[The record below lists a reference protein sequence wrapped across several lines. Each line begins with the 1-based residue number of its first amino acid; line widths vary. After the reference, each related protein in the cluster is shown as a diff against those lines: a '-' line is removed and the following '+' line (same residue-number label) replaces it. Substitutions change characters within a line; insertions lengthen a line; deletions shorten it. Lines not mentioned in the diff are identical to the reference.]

1 MPKGFAGIPTGR
13 SDGYGVRTLTEGA
26 WLMRTGLEGRTAL
39 VTGASRGI
47 GKATAAALAA
57 EGCNVVLSSR
67 RQEALDAVA
76 AELREAYPKAGFL
89 AQAAHV
95 GEPEQA
101 QACVAKAVETF
112 GSVDVLVNNAGTNPY
127 YGPMVDLDVPRA
139 EKTVQVNQ
147 LSIVLWTQAVWHASM
162 KNTGGAIVNIASV
175 GGLATEPGI
184 GYYNATKAAVIHLT
198 RQFAAELGPAVRVN
212 AIAPGIVRT
221 QLARALWENH
231 EEMLNNSLPLGR
243 IGEPDDIAQ
252 AVVFLAGTAS
262 SWMTGQTMVVDGGAL
277 IKHSLGG

>member
-1 MPKGFAGIPTGR
+1 
-13 SDGYGVRTLTEGA
+13 
-26 WLMRTGLEGRTAL
+26 MRTGLEGKTAL

-47 GKATAAALAA
+47 GKATATALAA

-76 AELREAYPKAGFL
+76 AELREAYPKVGLL

-162 KNTGGAIVNIASV
+162 KNAGGTIVNIASV

-198 RQFAAELGPAVRVN
+198 RQFAAELGPSVRVN

-231 EEMLNNSLPLGR
+231 EEMLNGVLPLGR

-252 AVVFLAGTAS
+252 AAVFLAGSAS

-277 IKHSLGG
+277 IRHSLSA